1 MMENTADNR
10 KLVATW
16 AIESFTGGEAER
28 VADFLLKEVCAR
40 YKREPGLFD
49 SLVET
54 MEDDEAH
61 AKWKAEQDDLWEG
74 HVPKP
79 DKEQ

>member
-1 MMENTADNR
+1 MLMENTPDNR
-10 KLVATW
+10 KIVAEW
-16 AIESFTGGEAER
+16 VIESLTEEEKAGLLFGE
-28 VADFLLKEVCAR
+28 LCGR

-49 SLVET
+49 SLVGT

-61 AKWKAEQDDLWEG
+61 AKWKAEQDALWEG

-79 DKEQ
+79 DREQ